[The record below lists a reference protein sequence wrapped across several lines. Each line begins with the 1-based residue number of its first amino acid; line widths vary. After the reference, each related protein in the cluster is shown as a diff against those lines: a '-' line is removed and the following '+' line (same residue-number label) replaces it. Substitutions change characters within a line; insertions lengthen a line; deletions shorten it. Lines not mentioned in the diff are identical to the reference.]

1 MFATDIYLDRAPTP
15 TALAEAFAGALGFAA
30 DQAVVMDKND
40 YETLG
45 ATWSRPRIRVV
56 LRTSP
61 MRGDFALAIDLR
73 LREETLNLR
82 ALLRRTAYAL
92 SSSILTDE
100 LDVNPLI
107 DSEWL
112 MFSPDGT
119 STVVHADDEEF
130 AAEDP
135 AIILAPESRRVY
147 ESHLAGAHPST
158 APH

>member
-1 MFATDIYLDRAPTP
+1 MFATDIYLDRVPTP
-15 TALAEAFAGALGFAA
+15 TALAEAFAGALGVAA
-30 DQAVVMDKND
+30 DQAVVMDEND
-40 YETLG
+40 YEALR
-45 ATWSRPRIRVV
+45 ATWSRLSIRVV

-73 LREETLNLR
+73 LREEARDLR
-82 ALLRRTAYAL
+82 TLLRRTAHELGA
-92 SSSILTDE
+92 SILTDE

-135 AIILAPESRRVY
+135 AIMLAPESRHVY

-158 APH
+158 APN